1 MNMSHWTTVK
11 TKLNS
16 QSVLRKALKRM
27 GFEAQEGDFSITQYG
42 TTETAQLKIDDA
54 VGLSRQKDGTFAMV
68 GDFWHSH
75 NRSLKGYYGRNEKFV
90 KDLSTAYA
98 VEEAFSN
105 LEDQNFFC
113 SENEKGE
120 VGEDGLITLTFERYS

>member
-1 MNMSHWTTVK
+1 VQKKFWSSRVP
-11 TKLNS
+11 
-16 QSVLRKALKRM
+16 KA
-27 GFEAQEGDFSITQYG
+27 SS
-42 TTETAQLKIDDA
+42 TAYA
-54 VGLSRQKDGTFAMV
+54 VERSFT
-68 GDFWHSH
+68 DFWHSN

-98 VEEAFSN
+98 VEEAFGT

-113 SENEKGE
+113 TENEKAE